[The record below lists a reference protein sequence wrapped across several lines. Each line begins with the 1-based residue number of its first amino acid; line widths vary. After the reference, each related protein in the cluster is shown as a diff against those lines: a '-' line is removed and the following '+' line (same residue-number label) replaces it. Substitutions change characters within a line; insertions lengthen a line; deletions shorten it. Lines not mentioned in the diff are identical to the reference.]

1 MMGVENAKQRRFHVL
16 NAHRQNMEAPRGL
29 IPFGRTPLGSEHS
42 KTAIKNYSVYAILAS
57 VFIFALLFWFVHI
70 GVVILV
76 IAITDLM
83 IILRVKNISSIPL
96 AVNLNHPFMESA
108 AVADSEIMV
117 RFSKDWIDPG
127 ISRLKLVKDPLTGWN
142 VHKQDQQLTILSAWD
157 SNLNEKILNRQLSI
171 INQAISLNNAINESN
186 DEFEDARDR
195 ESQESTLLERE
206 WLPEDEIDVQ
216 GPLSRMFSTE

>member
-16 NAHRQNMEAPRGL
+16 SAHRQSMNVPRGL
-29 IPFGRTPLGSEHS
+29 IPFGKTPLGVEHS
-42 KTAIKNYSVYAILAS
+42 KSTLKNYAIYAILAS
-57 VFIFALLFWFVHI
+57 VLIFTVLFWFVNI
-70 GVVILV
+70 SVVISIIL
-76 IAITDLM
+76 ITDVV
-83 IILRVKNISSIPL
+83 IILRVKNYSSVPL
-96 AVNLNHPFMESA
+96 AVNLNHPFMESS

-117 RFSKDWIDPG
+117 KFSDNWINPG

-142 VHKQDQQLTILSAWD
+142 VHRQDENMSILSGWD
-157 SNLNEKILNRQLSI
+157 SNLKEKDLNRQLSI

-195 ESQESTLLERE
+195 ESQDSTLLERE

>member
-16 NAHRQNMEAPRGL
+16 NAHRQSMDAPRGL
-29 IPFGRTPLGSEHS
+29 IPFGKTPLGAEHS
-42 KTAIKNYSVYAILAS
+42 KSVIKNYSIYALVAS
-57 VFIFALLFWFVHI
+57 VLIFSILFLFVHI
-70 GVVILV
+70 GIIISIIIIV
-76 IAITDLM
+76 DLI
-83 IILRVKNISSIPL
+83 IILRVKNNSTIPL

-108 AVADSEIMV
+108 AVAESEIMV
-117 RFSKDWIDPG
+117 LFSKDWINPG

-142 VHKQDQQLTILSAWD
+142 VHKQDEQLSILSGWD
-157 SNLNEKILNRQLSI
+157 SNLSEKALNRKLSI

-216 GPLSRMFSTE
+216 GPLSRMFSSE